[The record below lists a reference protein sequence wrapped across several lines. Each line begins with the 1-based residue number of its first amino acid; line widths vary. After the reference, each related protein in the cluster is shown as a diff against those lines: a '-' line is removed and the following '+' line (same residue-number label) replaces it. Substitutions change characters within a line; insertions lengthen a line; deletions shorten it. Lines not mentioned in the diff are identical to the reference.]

1 MKSKV
6 KSDFLTLYSF
16 YSAVDHHHH
25 RYCHNRCWSPPLSSY
40 CSIIMLLFVIVAT
53 GIRELM
59 QAMFSNGGRKPEV
72 NISHTRTVVSQIFK
86 QILSTT

>member
-6 KSDFLTLYSF
+6 KFHLHTLYTF
-16 YSAVDHHHH
+16 YSAVDHHD

-40 CSIIMLLFVIVAT
+40 CSIIMLLLVIVVT

-59 QAMFSNGGRKPEV
+59 QATFSNGGRKPEV
-72 NISHTRTVVSQIFK
+72 NNSHTRTVVSQIFK
-86 QILSTT
+86 QIFSTS

>member
-6 KSDFLTLYSF
+6 KSDFHTLYSF
-16 YSAVDHHHH
+16 YSAVDHHH

-40 CSIIMLLFVIVAT
+40 FPIMLLLVIVAT

-59 QAMFSNGGRKPEV
+59 QATFSNGGRKPEV

-86 QILSTT
+86 QILSTS